1 MKRLSLLVT
10 VLVCLGAAFTVQ
22 SATKPTGTLKVD
34 TPGVLLELKI
44 DGKAVPVPN
53 GKEVPLPADTYKP
66 AQITC
71 GAQAPGKTKPE
82 VWTIKSTG
90 PFGKV
95 ATIEVTEGKLTTL
108 EAGPP
113 LVLKATVRKANA
125 AGGKVVSVGLAILGK
140 AGESYNAS
148 TIMKGLTKVPPPEIQ
163 IRDEKGGVLAQGKF
177 EYG

>member
-22 SATKPTGTLKVD
+22 SATKPTGTLKVA

-53 GKEVPLPADTYKP
+53 GREVPLPADTYKP

-71 GAQAPGKTKPE
+71 GAQAPGKGKPQ
-82 VWTIKSTG
+82 VWTIKSSG
-90 PFGKV
+90 PFGKL
-95 ATIEVTEGKLTTL
+95 ATIDVTEGKLSSV
-108 EAGPP
+108 EAGAP
-113 LVLKATVRKANA
+113 LVLKASVGKANA
-125 AGGKVVSVGLAILGK
+125 AGGKVVTVGLSILGK
-140 AGESYNAS
+140 AGESYNPA
-148 TIMKGLTKVPPPEIQ
+148 TVMKGLTKVPPPEVQ
-163 IRDEKGGVLAQGKF
+163 IRDEKGGVLSQGKF